1 MADNL
6 SDKLILYVGGLDDS
20 VNDKILYS
28 AFIPFGEIKSI
39 ELPMDYTTRIRYFKI
54 LKLFFLERHKG
65 FGFVE
70 YEEYDDCLHA
80 IENMN
85 DAELCGR
92 VIRVSFARPQ
102 RFKEGTQ
109 KPIWMEEDYHKI
121 NEQDTLIE
129 ANTKEKERKL
139 FA

>member
-6 SDKLILYVGGLDDS
+6 SDKLIIYVGGLDDL

-39 ELPMDYTTRIRYFKI
+39 DLPMDYTTRKKI
-54 LKLFFLERHKG
+54 FYIKILERHKG

-102 RFKEGTQ
+102 RFKEGNQ

-121 NEQDTLIE
+121 KEQETL
-129 ANTKEKERKL
+129 KENNSKDKERKL